1 MMIKEVDSKIQ
12 DFADVESICP
22 RDIIK
27 KRVAG
32 LLGKDYEKGIFL
44 DKRQILR
51 PKHRICQNTECV
63 SSNVKF
69 NGYRESESFIVKQLN
84 LTIKVGQCEC
94 NDCGHRWSVDVG
106 DMHQLFETFKDMVR
120 DFASEIRAEKNSLYC
135 TAGLIGTLIG
145 KRYSHM
151 SIDRWFKARTQVLQE
166 NKVSS
171 CSGYYFYDEQEVRA
185 AGKTIQRLVL
195 RDAKT
200 SQLIAEEIKD
210 DKKKDTIKEFLSRN
224 LENKP
229 KIAMIVDGD
238 SSYPDIITHDLKM
251 SYQLDIRHLFDNI
264 RKTFKD
270 ECAYGVGHKKLH
282 MADELKKQELY
293 DVFYPRKELIFFIK
307 NGLKKLDMIKD
318 RSLKEET
325 DDKLQKEL
333 MSLKKERRK
342 KRRRKDF
349 VHEHKNYSLIE
360 ASKKLDSVKIL
371 KNYYPKDV
379 KKTIDNIA
387 KDWDHYALF
396 LKDTNVPPTSNGI
409 EQYFSS
415 TLRRS
420 EKKKFR
426 TLDSLLDFLR
436 IQRIKNSNNF
446 LDIISILGM
455 NFMQILRMFMEIF
468 LII

>member
-12 DFADVESICP
+12 DFADVENICP
-22 RDIIK
+22 RVIIK

-44 DKRQILR
+44 DKKQILR
-51 PKHRICQNTECV
+51 PNHRTCQNPECG
-63 SSNVKF
+63 SANVKF
-69 NGYRESESFIVKQLN
+69 NGYHESKSLIAQQLDI
-84 LTIKVGQCEC
+84 TIKVGQCEC
-94 NDCGHRWSVDVG
+94 NDCGHRWSVDVS
-106 DMHQLFETFKDMVR
+106 DMYKIFETFKEKVR

-135 TAGLIGTLIG
+135 TAYLMGTLIG
-145 KRYSHM
+145 KRYSHV

-166 NKVSS
+166 NKAST
-171 CSGYYFYDEQEVRA
+171 CSGYYLYDEQEVRA
-185 AGKTIQRLVL
+185 AGKTMQRLAL
-195 RDAKT
+195 RDSKT
-200 SQLIAEEIKD
+200 CQLIAEEVKY
-210 DKKKDTIKEFLSRN
+210 DKKKDTIMEFLTRN
-224 LENKP
+224 LRDKL
-229 KIAMIVDGD
+229 KITMIIDGD
-238 SSYPDIITHDLKM
+238 PSYPDIITHDLKM
-251 SYQLDIRHLFDNI
+251 NYQLDIRHLFDNI
-264 RKTFKD
+264 RKAFKD

-293 DVFYPRKELIFFIK
+293 DIFYPRKELIFFIK
-307 NGLKKLDMIKD
+307 DGLKKLDMIKD

-333 MSLKKERRK
+333 TKLKNERRK
-342 KRRRKDF
+342 KRRRKGF
-349 VHEHKNYSLIE
+349 VHEHKDYTLKE
-360 ASKKLDSVKIL
+360 ARKKLDYVKTL

-379 KKTIDNIA
+379 KKIIDNIA